1 MSDLPELTQ
10 IGHYLIKG
18 LLRHGTSADS
28 YFAENAS
35 MRSQK
40 VLLRVLLPETASD
53 PAFVRSFM
61 EEARIAARLDHNCI
75 ASVLDLKDDGER
87 IYAVLEFIEGLELN
101 ELLERFGP
109 PPPEVAAAIMREVC
123 SALEHAHGKSI
134 LHRRLRPRL
143 IKVTPEGGVKVLGFG
158 LRERESFLQSAVMP
172 DALREELYRPAEQV
186 REEPQ
191 DVRGDL
197 YTLAVIMY
205 ELLTQRLPFDMIPGP
220 AGKTAPR
227 KPPSIFEKNP
237 LVPAAFGRL
246 LERMLSERREDRPAD
261 AGEVR
266 RALDDLLDE
275 YRVMHSSDLLQLYLG
290 NPPDY
295 TEQARRRSVEYMV
308 RDAER
313 LSKGSEAERRAAI
326 EELERVLAAEPGH
339 KQAASLV
346 RKLKPSSD
354 PGRGAS
360 TTGKSVPSAPSSS
373 LPAAAPPAEDFDPNK
388 TLFEAPGSSPEPFR
402 SSPRP
407 AATPKPKLA
416 PVPTPAAKSEPRAV
430 PAAASS
436 VGGRAR
442 PGGHPAAAST
452 PRAAAPAP
460 ADDERE
466 KKLRGMLVGGGIA
479 VAVLTLVLTL
489 FVWRP
494 WAPKQGGFVETGML
508 PADSTLRLDVET
520 NPPGALVTLPGTGES
535 RVSPTW
541 FENLKPGET
550 RVHVALSGYLTRDT
564 VLDLAVGVPGSL
576 RLDLISATA
585 GACTLFV
592 AVTPRAVEVLVD
604 GLPATTVDSMAWF
617 MPVEPG
623 THSVDVTSAGFEKWS
638 KTRAAKITAGS
649 SGRVSVT
656 LKPAASESLG
666 TEAPGAVA
674 GGSVTVLN
682 PTGAPWAYPNGTK
695 VTVECEPEATLVVD
709 GVTYPS
715 LVKRADLSMGPG
727 EHRFRF
733 VHPDYKEAVQ
743 FKKFKAGDKSEKVKQ
758 DFRTGEGILSI
769 SAGSTGLQVFV
780 RGKFRGYTPIVVR
793 EVKPGRCQV
802 ELRDKS
808 GKTVIATKDVI
819 VENSSKPIE
828 VRF

>member
-28 YFAENAS
+28 YYAENSS

-40 VLLRVLLPETASD
+40 VLLRVLLPETAGD

-172 DALREELYRPAEQV
+172 DALREELYRPPEQV

-205 ELLTQRLPFDMIPGP
+205 ELLTQHLPFDMIPGP
-220 AGKTAPR
+220 AGKGAPR

-246 LERMLSERREDRPAD
+246 IERMLSERREDRPAD
-261 AGEVR
+261 AGEAR

-346 RKLKPSSD
+346 RKLKPASD

-360 TTGKSVPSAPSSS
+360 TTGKSVPAAPSPSAATP
-373 LPAAAPPAEDFDPNK
+373 PAADFDPNK
-388 TLFEAPGSSPEPFR
+388 TLFEAPGASSEPFR
-402 SSPRP
+402 PSPRP
-407 AATPKPKLA
+407 ATATKPKLA
-416 PVPTPAAKSEPRAV
+416 AVPMATAKSEPRAV
-430 PAAASS
+430 PTGASTS
-436 VGGRAR
+436 GGRS
-442 PGGHPAAAST
+442 GAAST

-460 ADDERE
+460 GEPEEDPA

-479 VAVLTLVLTL
+479 VGVLAVVLTL

-541 FENLKPGET
+541 FENLKPGQT
-550 RVHVALSGYLTRDT
+550 RVHIALSGYLTRDT
-564 VLDLAVGVPGSL
+564 VLDLAAGTPGSL
-576 RLDLISATA
+576 RLDLLSSTA

-592 AVTPRAVEVLVD
+592 AISPRADQVLVD
-604 GLPATTVDSMAWF
+604 GLPATMVDSAAWF

-623 THSVDVTSAGFEKWS
+623 THSVDVTAAGYEKWN
-638 KTRAAKITAGS
+638 KTRAAKITAGV

-656 LKPAASESLG
+656 LKPTNMESLG
-666 TEAPGAVA
+666 TETPGGMA

-682 PTGAPWAYPNGTK
+682 PTGAPWAYPGGTK
-695 VTVECEPEATLVVD
+695 VTVECEPEAQLVVD

-743 FKKFKAGDKSEKVKQ
+743 FKKLKAGDKSEKVKQ

-769 SAGSTGLQVFV
+769 SSGATGLQVFV
-780 RGKFRGYTPIVVR
+780 RGKFRGYTPLVVR

-819 VENSSKPIE
+819 VENSSRPID